1 MGRGVLRGRVDDL
14 KLAIGPFPLKR
25 WKVWGSDEG
34 VNWFVSWLG
43 GRGDGLCDGR
53 PHATFA
59 SRTDGNIGVSV
70 MMSENEKW
78 IDGLVVDVE
87 NVV

>member
-1 MGRGVLRGRVDDL
+1 MLRRRVDDL
-14 KLAIGPFPLKR
+14 KLAIGPFPLKG
-25 WKVWGSDEG
+25 WKVWWSEEG
-34 VNWFVSWLG
+34 VDGFVSWPG
-43 GRGDGLCDGR
+43 GRGNGFGNGR
-53 PHATFA
+53 PHATSA
-59 SRTDGNIGVSV
+59 SRTDGDIGVSV